1 MVDDEDRTENRLDFP
16 VGVELQPQLEGRN
29 RLTTAFRFFLALPHI
44 ILVGGPI
51 AVYATFGWQS
61 EHWDVQFSAGGLLA
75 IVVCVTAFLSWVAI
89 LITGRHPQTLWD
101 FAAFYMRWRV
111 RAVSYLML
119 LRDEYPPFGD
129 GEYPADLRISR
140 PVEPRDRLTV
150 LVRFFLVL
158 PHAFVLW
165 LLGAAWALSTAI
177 AWILILITGRYPAT
191 MYGFA
196 IGVLAWSTRVEAYVL
211 LLRDEY
217 PPFTLR
223 A

>member
-1 MVDDEDRTENRLDFP
+1 MVDDDDRNEESLIYP
-16 VGVELQPQLEGRN
+16 VGLELQPKLDGRN

-51 AVYATFGWQS
+51 AVYATFGWHA
-61 EHWDVQFSAGGLLA
+61 EHGNLQFSSGGLLA
-75 IVVCVTAFLSWVAI
+75 IVACLTAVLSWFAI
-89 LITGRHPQTLWD
+89 LITGRHPDILWD
-101 FAAFYMRWRV
+101 FGAFYLRWRV
-111 RAVSYLML
+111 RAVSYMML

-140 PVEPRDRLTV
+140 PASPRDRLSV
-150 LVRFFLVL
+150 LLRFFLVL
-158 PHAFVLW
+158 PHAFVLA
-165 LLGAAWALSTAI
+165 LLGAAWALSTAV
-177 AWILILITGRYPAT
+177 AWIVILITGRYPET

-196 IGVLAWSTRVEAYVL
+196 IGVLAWGTRVEAYVL
-211 LLRDEY
+211 LLQDEY